1 MISLV
6 LLAESFIDYMAV
18 TNISSGF
25 EPNWKEKLEW

>member
-18 TNISSGF
+18 ANVSSEF
-25 EPNWKEKLEW
+25 DLDWKEKLE